1 MPQAQ
6 PLQQDAEGLASAE
19 NELWTSDS
27 AGTKLLHDARL
38 DIERQGPNSA
48 RKQQESQAASG
59 QQHRSLGFCTATA
72 RRFYIAV
79 CSFWSAQVSSNVYVP
94 TNGEIARE
102 VPFATL

>member
-1 MPQAQ
+1 VPQAQ
-6 PLQQDAEGLASAE
+6 PLQQQDAEGLASAE

-59 QQHRSLGFCTATA
+59 QQHRSLGFCTASGWRARTRTA
-72 RRFYIAV
+72 RSVGRGFQGANLFGV
-79 CSFWSAQVSSNVYVP
+79 PKSAP
-94 TNGEIARE
+94 
-102 VPFATL
+102 